1 MTLAG
6 RQLAINCK
14 SCNYMPTWIFENEFI
29 LFILY
34 FYLALPSFSCLAGHT
49 PNDIVCIDD
58 GLTS

>member
-1 MTLAG
+1 MTPAG
-6 RQLAINCK
+6 RRLAIK
-14 SCNYMPTWIFENEFI
+14 SCNYMPAWIFENEFI